1 MVKLLLATKNKGKI
15 HEMRT
20 LLGAALENS
29 VEVVSLQDLP
39 NVPEPRED
47 GKTFSENARIKALHY
62 AKALKVLCVADDSGL
77 TVDALG
83 GKPGVLSARYAGPNA
98 TDQKNIAL
106 LLDDIKSYPR
116 PWNAAFVCVAAAAL
130 PGRVVAETT
139 GRMAGEIV
147 PEPRGR
153 GGFGYDPIFLVT
165 ETGKTMAELE
175 TLEKNRI
182 SHRGQAMRLLIE
194 ELRKS
199 GVLG

>member
-1 MVKLLLATKNKGKI
+1 
-15 HEMRT
+15 
-20 LLGAALENS
+20 
-29 VEVVSLQDLP
+29 
-39 NVPEPRED
+39 
-47 GKTFSENARIKALHY
+47 
-62 AKALKVLCVADDSGL
+62 
-77 TVDALG
+77 
-83 GKPGVLSARYAGPNA
+83 VLSARYAGPNA